1 MQRECESLQLNEN
14 NISQKHNTLGK
25 ITNSEFRI
33 LLPGE
38 QENLILANYN
48 VSQLKTMCRHY
59 GLQLVGAKDDI
70 LTRLFSFLERTKSA
84 TIVQRATHKFLLRN
98 YIRAKGPAH
107 FKRTLCVN
115 DADFFTM
122 NKMSDIVYEQF
133 ISFIDKDGMVYGFDI
148 LSLHNLI
155 TKGTKPHRNPYNR
168 NELPK
173 DLFDNMDI
181 LQKLSEVYFTKI
193 NIRPDEPLILDKIKL
208 QELKC
213 VTLFQEINKLG
224 NYADHMWFWTLNR
237 SNILKFIRELI
248 DIWSYRANLDSATK
262 KLISPPRGDPFAG
275 LSLNSLQS
283 MDLNRLRQTGLS
295 LIQSLVLTA
304 IDDSTRSLGAN
315 YVLCALTLV
324 NVAAANSLPWL
335 FQSVTQY

>member
-1 MQRECESLQLNEN
+1 MQRECESIQLNDTD
-14 NISQKHNTLGK
+14 ITQKHATLSK

-38 QENLILANYN
+38 QEKLRLANYT
-48 VSQLKTMCRHY
+48 VFQLKTMCRHY
-59 GLQLVGAKDDI
+59 ELHLVGAKDDI
-70 LTRLFSFLERTKSA
+70 ITRLFTFLKRTKSA
-84 TIVQRATHKFLLRN
+84 TIVQRATHNFLLRN
-98 YIRAKGPAH
+98 YIRAKGAAH

-115 DADFFTM
+115 DTDFFTM

-133 ISFIDKDGMVYGFDI
+133 ISFTDNDGMVYGFDI

-155 TKGTKPHRNPYNR
+155 TKGTKPYRNPYNR

-173 DLFDNMDI
+173 ELFDNMDI
-181 LQKLSEVYFTKI
+181 LQKLSTVYFKKI
-193 NIRPDEPLILDKIKL
+193 NIHPDEPLILDKIKI

-224 NYADHMWFWTLNR
+224 NYADHVWFWSLNR

-248 DIWSYRANLDSATK
+248 DIWSYRANLDIATK
-262 KLISPPRGDPFAG
+262 KLISPPRGDPFMG
-275 LSLNSLQS
+275 LSLNSLHS

-295 LIQSLVLTA
+295 LIQSFVLTA
-304 IDDSTRSLGAN
+304 LDEPTRALGAN

-324 NVAAANSLPWL
+324 NDAAATSLPWL
-335 FQSVTQY
+335 YQSVTQY